1 MWNKTE
7 HDFGKQTEGSI
18 LHVAFFYDG
27 SKEIRSIEPKCNCT
41 SFILDMTTNTLFVTW
56 KIAVKHWSRQLSTY
70 LTIEYLDGSITDLT
84 LKADVQC
91 TL

>member
-7 HDFGKQTEGSI
+7 HDFGKQTEGTQLVTSF
-18 LHVAFFYDG
+18 VYNG
-27 SKEIRSIEPKCNCT
+27 KREIRSVEPKCNCT
-41 SFILDMTTNTLFVTW
+41 KFEWQDNTLFVTW